1 MSDFL
6 KIKYEVE
13 ELKETILNI
22 ANKIPQRITEMWKAE
37 NNTVNQT
44 INFTVKNFVN
54 LEVIIMGNSVSEL
67 KIYHNNIAVADTS
80 GRIFVAN
87 LNCVGERKHSL
98 HIEIKGVGLESCYVC
113 LSAPK
118 IKKI

>member
-13 ELKETILNI
+13 ELKDTILSI
-22 ANKIPQRITEMWKAE
+22 GNKIPQCITEVLKAE

-44 INFTVKNFVN
+44 INFTVKNFVK
-54 LEVIIMGNSVSEL
+54 LEVIVMGNSVSEL
-67 KIYHNNIAVADTS
+67 KIFHNNAAVADTS
-80 GRIFVAN
+80 GRLYVTD
-87 LNCVGERKHSL
+87 LNCIGERKHSIR
-98 HIEIKGVGLESCYVC
+98 IEIKGMELESCYVC